1 MYTFGQFRPPTERK
15 KTMNIIDTVTDLIAD
30 ENTAVLA
37 DIMDDLSLND
47 DMELFNEVVELLEI
61 ADLINEVSM
70 EEV

>member
-1 MYTFGQFRPPTERK
+1 
-15 KTMNIIDTVTDLIAD
+15 MNIIDTVTDLIAD

-37 DIMDDLSLND
+37 DIVDDLSLND

-61 ADLINEVSM
+61 ADLINEVNM